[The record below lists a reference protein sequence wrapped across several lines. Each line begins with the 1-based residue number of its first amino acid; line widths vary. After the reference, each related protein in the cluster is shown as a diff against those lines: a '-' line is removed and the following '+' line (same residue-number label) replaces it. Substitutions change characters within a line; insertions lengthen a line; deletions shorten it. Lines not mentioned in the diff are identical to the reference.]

1 MTIRLAIADDHNL
14 FIEGLM
20 LLLNQEKSLSI
31 NGIANNARDLLELM
45 KKNTYDIILLDVN
58 MPGMTGLDAI
68 ATIKHSH
75 PDVKIIMLSTYNE
88 KHLIKKA
95 KELGADGYLIKNVNK
110 NELVLAIHQ
119 VYEGKHFFTDEQVEV
134 NNTFNNDDAFLV
146 QYSLT
151 KKEKELLQLIKQ
163 GYTNK
168 QMADTLFLSIYTI
181 ETHRKNIMQKLKL
194 KNPADLMRFIVSN
207 NL

>member
-1 MTIRLAIADDHNL
+1 MTIQLAIADDHNL